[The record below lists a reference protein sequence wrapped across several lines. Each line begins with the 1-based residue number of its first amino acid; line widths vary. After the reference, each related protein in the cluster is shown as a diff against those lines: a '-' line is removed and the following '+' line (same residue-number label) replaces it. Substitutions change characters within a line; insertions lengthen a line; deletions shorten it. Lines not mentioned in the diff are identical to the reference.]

1 MKRLNLDH
9 DERSL
14 KEFVRALPLQHEGI
28 ELELDG
34 RIVCKI
40 VPPLQCSEAEK
51 KALVEERWQ
60 RIRQAQE
67 RNKGVPP
74 RIIEREI
81 REAVEAVRCKRS

>member
-40 VPPLQCSEAEK
+40 VPPLQFSEAEK

-60 RIRQAQE
+60 LIRQAQE
-67 RNKGVPP
+67 RNKGVPA